1 MERRLVDDRFDL
13 SCHVGSSECLVHFPP
28 SWPGAPLG
36 RFLSM
41 LAALTEGND
50 EVEANCIV
58 VERLT
63 FVAVGMLGVKGS
75 VSPDGVLE
83 IGYGFGREVW
93 GNGYATEAVKALCS
107 HLLTKADVRAVCA
120 ETAMGNRASE
130 RVLEKAGFMRVA
142 RNWDEGNGDLVVW
155 HLTA

>member
-1 MERRLVDDRFDL
+1 
-13 SCHVGSSECLVHFPP
+13 
-28 SWPGAPLG
+28 
-36 RFLSM
+36 M

-142 RNWDEGNGDLVVW
+142 RSWDEGNGDLVVW